1 VVLTGAR
8 LGTQM
13 ASTAL
18 LAALSAASAGH
29 FNLSNTLGDT
39 MVLQRE
45 PQQAVVWGFGDA
57 GVSVTTTFMGKQLPA
72 AKVDATGTWRVSLPA
87 TAASKVPT
95 TITFAGSDGGSASL
109 KDVLF
114 GDVFLCSGQSNMQ
127 YTPHSMAG
135 MNNLTAELAAADSYS
150 DSVRFFTVGQDTHCG
165 DPKKGGVDCTKPF
178 AQLNANIP
186 GGNNITGTRPCRS
199 GQSCRETWEPA
210 SSRSLGGNGSA
221 WNTFSAVCWLTFRDV
236 HDALGGDV
244 PMGLISN
251 NWGGTPVQVWM
262 PLSATK
268 ECSPQATVGG
278 TLYNSMVA
286 PYTVGPMALKGAT
299 WYQGE
304 SNVGQASFYSCGF
317 PAMIKAWREL
327 FKVPDLWFGFVQIA
341 NFRYSVPVSHFS
353 PAALASILAAG
364 PLPTTRPDASPG
376 GQEAPPCL

>member
-1 VVLTGAR
+1 
-8 LGTQM
+8 M

-95 TITFAGSDGGSASL
+95 TITFAGSDGGSVSL